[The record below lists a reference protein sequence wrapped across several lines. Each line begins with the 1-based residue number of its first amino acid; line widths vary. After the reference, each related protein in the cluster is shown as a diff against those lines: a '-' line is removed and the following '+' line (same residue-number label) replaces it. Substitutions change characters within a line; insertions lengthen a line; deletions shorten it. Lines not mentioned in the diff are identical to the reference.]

1 MVNLEDLTK
10 PQLIQIIKTYN
21 KELKIA
27 FTNRTKQELID
38 IIKSFMN
45 VYEGYIETKPK
56 KIVTEKPKL
65 KKVKDPLKELI
76 GQRGALRGEIEKYKS
91 ELEDMNEELKYDLKL
106 KKDKSFVDNYKQK
119 IKDVNKLILM
129 LKEVNKQISKLEEKQ
144 KVKEDIIE
152 RIKRD
157 EERYKKE
164 DEKHQEMLKLIEKTD
179 KLVKQKPKEQPKK
192 KEDIE
197 KYTVID
203 NQLKK
208 PEVIQLKFKN
218 LIKFKDVKVDNK
230 SSLSEHIIEAN
241 INEIK
246 QHIAHITT
254 FLDKKLLTIRYIRT
268 EDKFRGKGY
277 TEKSFLLLWAY
288 MTYKKYFDNIHIIRL
303 EYASSVPTWTTYNRM
318 INEVGFYNPL
328 LDILNKN
335 IDNDKKYLIHYYL
348 LNNSLFK
355 KGSIGELHFA
365 RKDSDEYKKIKNEYE
380 NTFKNILDNNLFVN
394 TGSLVNKYK
403 LYGEPYFANKNV
415 DYEKIGKDLQQL
427 FKKEEPKEQ
436 PKNLKKELKELLKKA
451 KQQDK
456 KDIKQKKEFEET
468 EKKFKE
474 ASKPKPKPKPKAILK
489 ELQIYKQSQPQR
501 QQNKGKLE
509 VSVNKSGNRI
519 IINGEEYT
527 KQLAREILAKYV
539 DFPPKIFKKTNKEIV
554 DYFNLNYDDKYI
566 EMSEDQKKVYEF
578 FRTIFLQLE
587 YLDQINEEYEK
598 LEEEDD
604 EIIDVINKL
613 EETLPKELKFNLQ
626 DIKKL
631 IIEYDIKSPLIIII
645 LNGLLVDSKSDTSII
660 NDKLIK
666 DIEKITKYNEDI
678 LKKFSKTDML
688 SKLMD
693 GIFIFNELIQ
703 DLEDRG
709 DDDYIDEARM
719 FVEQYD
725 NLLQKIKAQK
735 KGGMMTRKLKKYNK
749 K

>member
-129 LKEVNKQISKLEEKQ
+129 LKEVNKQISKLEVKP